1 MSAITSINSQGSAN
15 PGTMASRQPAPQPAP
30 VAVRQNGGGAVED
43 ASSKISSIK
52 ASNAP
57 SVQQT
62 AQISRET
69 VEAAAEK
76 LRSFA
81 SSMNRDLN
89 IVVDGG
95 SGKALIRVVDA
106 ASNETVRQ
114 IPAEESLR
122 LARTIDYLTNM
133 FADLRA

>member
-1 MSAITSINSQGSAN
+1 MSAITSINSQGAAN

-95 SGKALIRVVDA
+95 SGKA
-106 ASNETVRQ
+106 
-114 IPAEESLR
+114 
-122 LARTIDYLTNM
+122 
-133 FADLRA
+133 

>member
-1 MSAITSINSQGSAN
+1 MSAIASINSQGAAN
-15 PGTMASRQPAPQPAP
+15 TGTMASRQLAPQPTP
-30 VAVRQNGGGAVED
+30 VAVRQNSGGAVED

-57 SVQQT
+57 NVQQT
-62 AQISRET
+62 AQISKES

-89 IVVDGG
+89 IEVDGG
-95 SGKALIRVVDA
+95 SGKTLIRVVDA

-122 LARTIDYLTNM
+122 LARTIDYLTNI

>member
-1 MSAITSINSQGSAN
+1 MSAIATINSQGAAN
-15 PGTMASRQPAPQPAP
+15 SGAIASRQPAPQLVPA
-30 VAVRQNGGGAVED
+30 AVHQSDGGSVQD
-43 ASSKISSIK
+43 ASSKISLTK
-52 ASNAP
+52 AANAP

-62 AQISRET
+62 AQISRES
-69 VEAAAEK
+69 VEAAADK

-95 SGKALIRVVDA
+95 SGKAVIRVVDS

-122 LARTIDYLTNM
+122 LARTIDYLTNI